1 MPNLEKVLME
11 VKKGKAFF
19 CEKTEISGADMK
31 KKMELIQEYLCKEYG
46 SCEEVKITYDN
57 YKAVIQDIEIR
68 AFFEELYLAEIE
80 KPDYSIK
87 FLFMMAFSSQG
98 YNFGQFRLM
107 SHLLKLGYDRQNV
120 KIFPMFLKGGGYEYN
135 QSDLEKLLCEYQPT
149 YVCET
154 GYVGWELEILKLN
167 KFIKAHSNALIMTG
181 GPFTS
186 SHFEFC
192 KKKLGTDIIFFGHGE
207 YVFEAF
213 LKSCRKESSL
223 LPDINRIP
231 GVIYA
236 NSELEHIDL
245 TKNGIVNK
253 YMDFLYWDYDLLY
266 ELYQIAPVINL
277 FTSEECKGN
286 CIFCY
291 RQSYLKN
298 NTMSNPELLKR
309 LSVIVNLPCFHKIDK
324 TVFIRFFDDDFFA
337 SEQRDVS
344 FIKELSDV
352 LSAKVRIFELTFS
365 IRSVNRLGRLYDDTV
380 YQALKELNLKRVTI
394 GVDGFNNNDLKRLRK
409 GYHIDCVFDVIK
421 KFSVN
426 NIPVLM
432 YAILTTFETDYK
444 DLFESLLN
452 MLKLAVHK
460 GVYIGP
466 TITPCICVHSGNK
479 KLYPQ
484 FQGEDSIYLN
494 ADTVDD
500 SDNNEI
506 KIMSAQILPKDLFV
520 RRYLTVISAPTEMES
535 AYILP
540 LMCKYMEE
548 LAIASNILY
557 RLIHKEGYRQKM
569 SKVLQKLKQR
579 YTSQLKNKHLWKNDR
594 IQNLNKENKIQ
605 RKIRDVEYYIGMLED
620 DDRICTEYNNMKEIF
635 YQYRDF
641 CMKQNRNN
649 SDSSLA
655 GGIMRL
661 SSLPVRS
668 FLNKSDCDF
677 IKAEPCRELTAD
689 IKITEEEYHIF
700 ERLKIFQ

>member
-1 MPNLEKVLME
+1 MPELDKALTE
-11 VKKGKAFF
+11 VKKGEVSFY
-19 CEKTEISGADMK
+19 ERTELSGADME
-31 KKMELIQEYLCKEYG
+31 KKMELIRQYLCNEYS
-46 SCEEVKITYDN
+46 SCEHIKITYEN
-57 YKAVIQDIEIR
+57 YKTVIQDIEIR
-68 AFFEELYLAEIE
+68 AFFEELYLSEIE
-80 KPDYSIK
+80 KPDYGIK

-120 KIFPMFLKGGGYEYN
+120 KIFPMLLKGGGYEYN
-135 QSDLEKLLCEYQPT
+135 RSDLEKLLYEYQPT

-154 GYVGWELEILKLN
+154 GYVGWEIEILKLN

-192 KKKLGTDIIFFGHGE
+192 NKKLGTDIIFFGHGE

-213 LKSCRKESSL
+213 LKSCRRENSL
-223 LPDINRIP
+223 LPDIKQIP

-236 NSELEHIDL
+236 NSESEHIDL

-298 NTMSNPELLKR
+298 NTMSNQELLNR

-324 TVFIRFFDDDFFA
+324 NVFIRFFDDDFFA
-337 SEQRDVS
+337 NEQRDVS
-344 FIKELSDV
+344 FIKELSNI

-365 IRSVNRLGRLYDDTV
+365 IRSVNRLGRLYGDTV

-394 GVDGFNNNDLKRLRK
+394 GVDGFNNRDLKRLRK
-409 GYHIDCVFDVIK
+409 GYDIDCVFHVIK
-421 KFSVN
+421 KFSASD
-426 NIPVLM
+426 IPVLM
-432 YAILTTFETDYK
+432 YAILTTFETDYR
-444 DLFESLLN
+444 DLFETLLN
-452 MLKLAVHK
+452 MLKLAVNN

-484 FQGEDSIYLN
+484 FQGENSIYLN
-494 ADTVDD
+494 ADTVDYC
-500 SDNNEI
+500 DNNEI
-506 KIMSAQILPKDLFV
+506 KIMSGQILPKDSFV

-548 LAIASNILY
+548 LAVASNILHK
-557 RLIHKEGYRQKM
+557 LIYKDGYRQKM
-569 SKVLQKLKQR
+569 KEILQKLKHR
-579 YTSQLKNKHLWKNDR
+579 YIGQLENKNLWKDDR
-594 IQNLNKENKIQ
+594 IQNLNRENKIR
-605 RKIRDVEYYIGMLED
+605 RKIRDVETYIEMLKD
-620 DDRICTEYNNMKEIF
+620 DNRIYTEYNNMKEIF

-641 CMKQNRNN
+641 CMQQNRENY
-649 SDSSLA
+649 DSSLA

-661 SSLPVRS
+661 SPLPVRS
-668 FLNKSDCDF
+668 FLRKSDCDF
-677 IKAEPCRELTAD
+677 IETESCMELTAN